1 MTVNSTRLAMKRKG
15 LMMNSDEQCI
25 HCCSWGAHCWEVLLC
40 RESGVPRANMALRH
54 LDTVN
59 TAKQYTTKEN
69 GDKTYDQLIEIEPL
83 G

>member
-1 MTVNSTRLAMKRKG
+1 
-15 LMMNSDEQCI
+15 
-25 HCCSWGAHCWEVLLC
+25 
-40 RESGVPRANMALRH
+40 MALRH

-69 GDKTYDQLIEIEPL
+69 GDKTYDKLIEIEPL